1 MHALVVDDSKT
12 IRMFLKE
19 QLKGLGFEVTEAA
32 DGRQALNLLK
42 NMTLVDLVLVDWN
55 MPEMDGISF
64 VRAVRAESDYS
75 ALPMMMVTTNAE
87 LSQVS
92 KALEAGVNEYI
103 MKPFTTDILRQ
114 KLQLLGF
121 LQG

>member
-12 IRMFLKE
+12 IRMLLKE
-19 QLKGLGFEVTEAA
+19 QLKGLGFEVTEAV
-32 DGRQALNLLK
+32 DGRQALNRLK
-42 NMTLVDLVLVDWN
+42 NMTQVDLVLVDWN

-64 VRAVRAESDYS
+64 VRAVRAEADYS
-75 ALPMMMVTTNAE
+75 MLPMMMVTTNAE

-92 KALEAGVNEYI
+92 KALDAGVNEYI
-103 MKPFTTDILRQ
+103 MKPFTTEILRE